1 MPKKKTLLMI
11 FPLSPIAE
19 EFRGLLSAEYEILIT
34 DDEKDGLQ
42 ILNRMREKI
51 SAVLFD
57 LDIAQDNGRSFFR
70 RSTKTRFMWRFRS
83 SGLCR
88 ACRRRTILPVSTW
101 ASPTSSGRPATGN
114 CY

>member
-1 MPKKKTLLMI
+1 MPKKKALLMI

-51 SAVLFD
+51 SWA
-57 LDIAQDNGRSFFR
+57 FFFSDGQPKR
-70 RSTKTRFMWRFRS
+70 ALCGD
-83 SGLCR
+83 SGHRDC
-88 ACRRRTILPVSTW
+88 A
-101 ASPTSSGRPATGN
+101 AYADGG
-114 CY
+114 